1 MMAIQNQAQKV
12 QTARVYDLE
21 RYRGIK
27 AYMAANIRSFIRH
40 GDSLRRQAMHT
51 LCSAILSNH
60 NRTRMDFPTFTIYR
74 GDGCV
79 IFHPKIHIADFTCPG
94 CGRQLTYD
102 NMTFVQVQEE
112 RPYEDL
118 VVWGC
123 RKCGEVF
130 TRVEYT
136 GGGFSDA

>member
-1 MMAIQNQAQKV
+1 MMAIQNQVQKT
-12 QTARVYDLE
+12 QVYNLE
-21 RYRGIK
+21 RYRGVK
-27 AYMAANIRSFIRH
+27 AYMAANIRSFIKH
-40 GDSLRRQAMHT
+40 GDSHRRQAMHQ
-51 LCSAILSNH
+51 LCSAVLSNH
-60 NRTRMDFPTFTIYR
+60 YRTCMSFGSFDIYR
-74 GDGCV
+74 GDEEYV
-79 IFHPKIHIADFTCPG
+79 IFRPKKHITGNTCPG

-102 NMTFVQVQEE
+102 DMTFIQVQEE